1 MTGPDG
7 DFALEIRWR
16 LGHSLF
22 EVVLAAII
30 QVLTRAAMELA
41 TGDFDA
47 LRRSLETLT
56 GLLES
61 ATSAMQ
67 FTADFDP
74 AVYRDQIRPT
84 MEPPKMPPGFS
95 GTLNERHADF
105 LEKFRGLDAALKTS
119 FGTRMEGVPP
129 ELANAWRAVLQM
141 RSKNL
146 AAHGLVCEKF
156 VPGGQSLLKEHLRS
170 KKEKS

>member
-7 DFALEIRWR
+7 DFELDSRWR
-16 LGHSLF
+16 LGHRLF

-30 QVLTRAAMELA
+30 EVLTRAAMELA
-41 TGDFDA
+41 NCDFNA
-47 LRRSLETLT
+47 LCQSLDTLT

-61 ATSAMQ
+61 ATSAME
-67 FTADFDP
+67 FTADFSP
-74 AVYRDQIRPT
+74 SVYRDRIRPT
-84 MEPPKMPPGFS
+84 MEPPKVPPGFS
-95 GTLNERHADF
+95 GTLNERHAEF
-105 LEKFRGLDAALKTS
+105 LEKLRGLDAALKAS
-119 FGTRMEGVPP
+119 FGDRLENAPP
-129 ELANAWRAVLQM
+129 NVTNGWRAVLKM

-156 VPGGQSLLKEHLRS
+156 VSGGQSLLKEHLRS

>member
-1 MTGPDG
+1 MTGPEG
-7 DFALEIRWR
+7 DFALETRWR
-16 LGHSLF
+16 LGHRLF

-30 QVLTRAAMELA
+30 EVLKRAALELA
-41 TGDFDA
+41 AADFDA
-47 LRRSLETLT
+47 LCRSLETLA

-74 AVYRDQIRPT
+74 SVYRDQIRPT

-95 GTLNERHADF
+95 GTLNERHAEF
-105 LEKFRGLDAALKTS
+105 LENFRGLDAALKAG
-119 FGTRMEGVPP
+119 FGNRLESAPP
-129 ELANAWRAVLQM
+129 ELENAWRAVLKM

-156 VPGGQSLLKEHLRS
+156 VPGGESLLKEHLRS
-170 KKEKS
+170 QKEKS